1 MTKVG
6 GSDSKNTLYCSFC
19 GKSQH
24 EVRKLIAG
32 PTVFICDECVELC
45 MDIIREENKSSLVK
59 SRDGI
64 PTPKEICKVLDDYV
78 IGQFQAKRVLS
89 VAVHNHYK
97 RLNHATKHTDVEL
110 AKSNILLIGP
120 TGSGKTL
127 LAQTLARILDVPFT
141 MADATTLTEA
151 GYVGEDVENIILKL
165 LQASDYN
172 VERAQRGIVYIDEID
187 KISRKSD
194 NPSITRDVSGEGVQ
208 QALLKIMEGTV
219 ASVPPQGGRKHPQQE
234 FLQVDTTNILFI
246 CGGAFAGL
254 EKIISTRGKSTS
266 IGFGAAVS
274 SPDDRRM
281 GEVLRKVEPEDL
293 LKFGLIP
300 EFVGRLP
307 VHRDAG
313 GPRRERAEEDP
324 DGAEE
329 RAGEAVPA
337 PVRDGEHRAHL
348 PGRGAQRRRQEG
360 DRAAHRRAWPA
371 LHPGGHAARHDVRP
385 ARPRQRRAGGD
396 RTRRGRWQVAPALHL
411 LRAREDQHGDVTPRP
426 LRSMRERVRGGAR
439 SAATP
444 AHR

>member
-1 MTKVG
+1 MSKNVT
-6 GSDSKNTLYCSFC
+6 SDSKNTLYCSFC

-45 MDIIREENKSSLVK
+45 MDIIREENKSSLTK
-59 SRDGI
+59 SKDGV
-64 PTPKEICKVLDDYV
+64 PTPHEIRKVLDDYV
-78 IGQFQAKRVLS
+78 IGQDHAKRVLS

-97 RLNHATKHTDVEL
+97 RLNHGTKNAGEVEL
-110 AKSNILLIGP
+110 AKSNIMLVGP

-165 LQASDYN
+165 LQAADYN
-172 VERAQRGIVYIDEID
+172 VEKAQRGIVYIDEID

-234 FLQVDTTNILFI
+234 FLQVDTSNILFI

-254 EKIISTRGKSTS
+254 ERIISQRSKGTG
-266 IGFGAAVS
+266 IGFAATVRG
-274 SPDDRRM
+274 PDDRRT
-281 GEVLRKVEPEDL
+281 GTVLRELEPEDL
-293 LKFGLIP
+293 LRFGLIP

-307 VHRDAG
+307 VVATLEDLDEVALVQILAEPKNALVKQYQRLFEMEGVKLTIPDDSMKAIA
-313 GPRRERAEEDP
+313 RRAIERKT
-324 DGAEE
+324 GARGLRSIMESILL
-329 RAGEAVPA
+329 
-337 PVRDGEHRAHL
+337 DTMYDL
-348 PGRGAQRRRQEG
+348 PGMDGVEEVVISKEVVAG
-360 DRAAHRRAWPA
+360 DAKPLLIYADREKTANAKSLPA
-371 LHPGGHAARHDVRP
+371 
-385 ARPRQRRAGGD
+385 
-396 RTRRGRWQVAPALHL
+396 
-411 LRAREDQHGDVTPRP
+411 
-426 LRSMRERVRGGAR
+426 
-439 SAATP
+439 SA
-444 AHR
+444 

>member
-1 MTKVG
+1 MSKVSG
-6 GSDSKNTLYCSFC
+6 GDSKNTLYCSFC

-45 MDIIREENKSSLVK
+45 MDIIREENKSSMVK
-59 SRDGI
+59 SREGV
-64 PTPKEICKVLDDYV
+64 PTPQEIIKVLDDYV
-78 IGQFQAKRVLS
+78 IGQSFAKKVLS

-97 RLNHATKHTDVEL
+97 RLAHASKNNDVEL

-120 TGSGKTL
+120 TGCGKTL

-141 MADATTLTEA
+141 MSDATTLTEA

-165 LQASDYN
+165 LQSADYN

-234 FLQVDTTNILFI
+234 FLQVDTANILFI

-254 EKIISTRGKSTS
+254 DRIISDRGRKTS
-266 IGFGAAVS
+266 IGFGASVE
-274 SPDDRRM
+274 SPEDRRT
-281 GEVLRKVEPEDL
+281 GELFRKVEPEDL

-307 VHRDAG
+307 VLATL
-313 GPRRERAEEDP
+313 EDL
-324 DGAEE
+324 DE
-329 RAGEAVPA
+329 
-337 PVRDGEHRAHL
+337 
-348 PGRGAQRRRQEG
+348 
-360 DRAAHRRAWPA
+360 PA
-371 LHPGGHAARHDVRP
+371 LVQILVEPKNALVKQYQRLFEMENVELSFHEDALKAIARKAIERKTGARGLRSIMESMLLDTMFDLPTLEGVQEVVISEEVIDGN
-385 ARPRQRRAGGD
+385 ARPLYIYSD
-396 RTRRGRWQVAPALHL
+396 RKDEKETA
-411 LRAREDQHGDVTPRP
+411 
-426 LRSMRERVRGGAR
+426 
-439 SAATP
+439 SA
-444 AHR
+444 

>member
-1 MTKVG
+1 MSKVSG
-6 GSDSKNTLYCSFC
+6 GDSKNTLYCSFC

-59 SRDGI
+59 SRDGV
-64 PTPKEICKVLDDYV
+64 PTPQEICKVLDDYV
-78 IGQFQAKRVLS
+78 IGQSHAKRVLA

-97 RLNHATKHTDVEL
+97 RLNHAAKNNDVEL

-120 TGSGKTL
+120 TGCGKTL

-165 LQASDYN
+165 LQSADYN
-172 VERAQRGIVYIDEID
+172 VERAQRGIVYIDEVD

-254 EKIISTRGKSTS
+254 EKIIAGRGKGQG
-266 IGFGAAVS
+266 IGFGATVRTVE
-274 SPDDRRM
+274 DRRT
-281 GEVLRKVEPEDL
+281 GDVLKELEPEDL

-300 EFVGRLP
+300 EFVGRMPVLATLEDLDEAALMQILIEPKNALVKQYERLFEMENVKLTFSEEALRSISRKAIERKTGARGLRSIMEAILLDTMFELP
-307 VHRDAG
+307 TLEGVG
-313 GPRRERAEEDP
+313 EVVISAE
-324 DGAEE
+324 
-329 RAGEAVPA
+329 V
-337 PVRDGEHRAHL
+337 V
-348 PGRGAQRRRQEG
+348 EG
-360 DRAAHRRAWPA
+360 K
-371 LHPGGHAARHDVRP
+371 
-385 ARPRQRRAGGD
+385 ARPLYIYAERK
-396 RTRRGRWQVAPALHL
+396 
-411 LRAREDQHGDVTPRP
+411 GDVGT
-426 LRSMRERVRGGAR
+426 
-439 SAATP
+439 SA
-444 AHR
+444 

>member
-1 MTKVG
+1 MSKAPVT
-6 GSDSKNTLYCSFC
+6 DSKNTLYCSFC

-45 MDIIREENKSSLVK
+45 MDIIREENKSSLTK
-59 SRDGI
+59 SKDGV
-64 PTPKEICKVLDDYV
+64 PTPKEIRKVLDDYV
-78 IGQFQAKRVLS
+78 IGQDHAKRVLS

-97 RLNHATKHTDVEL
+97 RLNHGTKNGDVEL
-110 AKSNILLIGP
+110 AKSNILLVGP
-120 TGSGKTL
+120 TGTGKTL

-141 MADATTLTEA
+141 MSDATTLTEA

-165 LQASDYN
+165 LQAADYN

-234 FLQVDTTNILFI
+234 FLQVDTSNILFI

-254 EKIISTRGKSTS
+254 ERIISQRSKGTGMGFAATVRG
-266 IGFGAAVS
+266 
-274 SPDDRRM
+274 PDDRRM
-281 GEVLRKVEPEDL
+281 GAVLRELEPEDL

-307 VHRDAG
+307 VVATLEDLDEVALVEILT
-313 GPRRERAEEDP
+313 GPKNAIVKQYQRLFEMEGVKLTLAEEALKSIARKAIDRKTGARGLRSIMETILLDTMYDLP
-324 DGAEE
+324 GMDGVEE
-329 RAGEAVPA
+329 VVISKEVVDGEAKPLLIYADRDSEKIEKKLPA
-337 PVRDGEHRAHL
+337 
-348 PGRGAQRRRQEG
+348 
-360 DRAAHRRAWPA
+360 
-371 LHPGGHAARHDVRP
+371 
-385 ARPRQRRAGGD
+385 
-396 RTRRGRWQVAPALHL
+396 
-411 LRAREDQHGDVTPRP
+411 
-426 LRSMRERVRGGAR
+426 
-439 SAATP
+439 SA
-444 AHR
+444 

>member
-1 MTKVG
+1 MSKVSSSG
-6 GSDSKNTLYCSFC
+6 GGDSKNTLYCSFC

-45 MDIIREENKSSLVK
+45 MDIIREENKTSMVK
-59 SRDGI
+59 SREGV
-64 PTPKEICKVLDDYV
+64 PTPQEIITVLDDYV
-78 IGQFQAKRVLS
+78 IGQPHAKRVLS

-97 RLNHATKHTDVEL
+97 RLAHASKSNDVEL
-110 AKSNILLIGP
+110 SKSNILLIGP
-120 TGSGKTL
+120 TGCGKTL
-127 LAQTLARILDVPFT
+127 LAQTLARIIDVPFT

-165 LQASDYN
+165 LQSADYN

-234 FLQVDTTNILFI
+234 FLQVDTANILFI

-254 EKIISTRGKSTS
+254 DRIISDRGRKTS
-266 IGFGAAVS
+266 IGFGASVA
-274 SPDDRRM
+274 SPEERRT
-281 GEVLRKVEPEDL
+281 GELFRQVEPEDL

-307 VHRDAG
+307 VLATL
-313 GPRRERAEEDP
+313 EDL
-324 DGAEE
+324 D
-329 RAGEAVPA
+329 EAALVQILSEPKNA
-337 PVRDGEHRAHL
+337 LVKQY
-348 PGRGAQRRRQEG
+348 QRLFEMENVELTFHENAL
-360 DRAAHRRAWPA
+360 AAIARRAIERKTGARGLRSIMEAILLDSMFELPA
-371 LHPGGHAARHDVRP
+371 LEGVREVVISEEVVSGN
-385 ARPRQRRAGGD
+385 ARPLYIYSDTKEKKGN
-396 RTRRGRWQVAPALHL
+396 V
-411 LRAREDQHGDVTPRP
+411 
-426 LRSMRERVRGGAR
+426 
-439 SAATP
+439 SA
-444 AHR
+444 

>member
-1 MTKVG
+1 MAKAPSGET
-6 GSDSKNTLYCSFC
+6 KNTLYCSFC

-45 MDIIREENKSSLVK
+45 MDIIREEHKTALVK
-59 SRDGI
+59 SGDGV
-64 PTPKEICKVLDDYV
+64 PTPLEISSVLDDYV
-78 IGQFQAKRVLS
+78 IGQSHAKRVLA

-97 RLNHATKHTDVEL
+97 RLGHISDGNEVEL
-110 AKSNILLIGP
+110 AKSNILLVGP
-120 TGSGKTL
+120 TGCGKTL
-127 LAQTLARILDVPFT
+127 LAQTLARVLDVPFT

-165 LQASDYN
+165 LQSAEYN
-172 VERAQRGIVYIDEID
+172 VERAQRGIVYIDEVD

-254 EKIISTRGKSTS
+254 DKIISNRGKGMS
-266 IGFGAAVS
+266 IGFGADVR
-274 SPDDRRM
+274 SPEERNT
-281 GEVLRKVEPEDL
+281 GEILRDVEPEDL

-307 VHRDAG
+307 VLATLD
-313 GPRRERAEEDP
+313 DL
-324 DGAEE
+324 DSGALIEILTAPKNALVKQYQSLFE
-329 RAGEAVPA
+329 MENVRLNFTTGALESIAKMAV
-337 PVRDGEHRAHL
+337 VRKTGARGLRSIMENILLDTMYDL
-348 PGRGAQRRRQEG
+348 PGLEG
-360 DRAAHRRAWPA
+360 
-371 LHPGGHAARHDVRP
+371 VEEIMINKE
-385 ARPRQRRAGGD
+385 
-396 RTRRGRWQVAPALHL
+396 VV
-411 LRAREDQHGDVTPRP
+411 EE
-426 LRSMRERVRGGAR
+426 S
-439 SAATP
+439 ATP
-444 AHR
+444 LLIYADRSEDLGTSA

>member
-1 MTKVG
+1 MSKVSG
-6 GSDSKNTLYCSFC
+6 GSGDSKNTLYCSFC

-59 SRDGI
+59 SRDGV
-64 PTPKEICKVLDDYV
+64 PTPQEIKDVLDDYV
-78 IGQFQAKRVLS
+78 IGQEDAKRVLA

-97 RLNHATKHTDVEL
+97 RLNHAAKNSDVEL
-110 AKSNILLIGP
+110 AKSNIMLIGP
-120 TGSGKTL
+120 TGCGKTL
-127 LAQTLARILDVPFT
+127 LAQTLARIIDVPFT

-165 LQASDYN
+165 LQAADYN
-172 VERAQRGIVYIDEID
+172 VDRAQRGIVYIDEVD

-254 EKIISTRGKSTS
+254 ERIIAQRGKGSA
-266 IGFGAAVS
+266 IGFGAKVQAS
-274 SPDDRRM
+274 DERRA
-281 GEVLRKVEPEDL
+281 GDLLQELEPEDL

-300 EFVGRLP
+300 EFVGRMP
-307 VHRDAG
+307 VIATLRDLDEDALVKILTE
-313 GPRRERAEEDP
+313 PKNALVRQYQRLFEMENVSLTFSDEALVAIAKKAIERKT
-324 DGAEE
+324 GA
-329 RAGEAVPA
+329 
-337 PVRDGEHRAHL
+337 
-348 PGRGAQRRRQEG
+348 RGLRSILEG
-360 DRAAHRRAWPA
+360 ILLDTMFELPA
-371 LHPGGHAARHDVRP
+371 LEGVEEVVISAEVVEGK
-385 ARPRQRRAGGD
+385 ARPLFIYAERKGD
-396 RTRRGRWQVAPALHL
+396 M
-411 LRAREDQHGDVTPRP
+411 E
-426 LRSMRERVRGGAR
+426 S
-439 SAATP
+439 SAS
-444 AHR
+444 

>member
-1 MTKVG
+1 MSKVSNG
-6 GSDSKNTLYCSFC
+6 GDSKNTLYCSFC

-45 MDIIREENKSSLVK
+45 MDIIREENKTSTLK
-59 SRDGI
+59 SRDGV
-64 PTPKEICKVLDDYV
+64 PTPQEILAVLDDYV
-78 IGQFQAKRVLS
+78 IGQPHAKRVLS

-97 RLNHATKHTDVEL
+97 RLAHATKGNDVEL

-120 TGSGKTL
+120 TGCGKTL
-127 LAQTLARILDVPFT
+127 LAQTLARIIDVPFT

-165 LQASDYN
+165 LQSADYN

-208 QALLKIMEGTV
+208 QALLKIMEGTT

-254 EKIISTRGKSTS
+254 DRIISDRGRKTS
-266 IGFGAAVS
+266 IGFGAAVA
-274 SPDDRRM
+274 SPEDRRT
-281 GEVLRKVEPEDL
+281 GELFRQVEPEDL

-307 VHRDAG
+307 VLATLEDLDEAALIQILTEPKNALVKQYQRLFEMENVGLTFHETALTAIAKKAI
-313 GPRRERAEEDP
+313 ERKT
-324 DGAEE
+324 GA
-329 RAGEAVPA
+329 RGLRSIMEAILL
-337 PVRDGEHRAHL
+337 DTMFEL
-348 PGRGAQRRRQEG
+348 
-360 DRAAHRRAWPA
+360 PA
-371 LHPGGHAARHDVRP
+371 LDGVQEVVISDEVVNGN
-385 ARPRQRRAGGD
+385 ARPLYIYSEKEQKDKA
-396 RTRRGRWQVAPALHL
+396 
-411 LRAREDQHGDVTPRP
+411 
-426 LRSMRERVRGGAR
+426 
-439 SAATP
+439 SA
-444 AHR
+444 

>member
-1 MTKVG
+1 MSKSSSG
-6 GSDSKNTLYCSFC
+6 DSKNTLYCSFC

-45 MDIIREENKSSLVK
+45 MDIIREEHKTSLVK
-59 SRDGI
+59 SRDGV
-64 PTPKEICKVLDDYV
+64 PTPKDICQVLDDYV
-78 IGQFQAKRVLS
+78 IGQDHAKRVLS

-97 RLNHATKHTDVEL
+97 RLGHGAKNNDVEL
-110 AKSNILLIGP
+110 AKSNILLVGP
-120 TGSGKTL
+120 TGCGKTL

-165 LQASDYN
+165 LQAADYN
-172 VERAQRGIVYIDEID
+172 VERAQRGIVYIDEVD

-234 FLQVDTTNILFI
+234 FLQVDTTNILFV

-254 EKIISTRGKSTS
+254 DRIISQRGQGTS
-266 IGFGAAVS
+266 IGFGADVRG
-274 SPDDRRM
+274 PDDRQT
-281 GEVLRKVEPEDL
+281 GEILRGVEPEDL

-307 VHRDAG
+307 VLATLEDLDEEALIEILTKPKNALVKQYQRLFEMEDVKLSFSDDALSAIAQKAILRKTG
-313 GPRRERAEEDP
+313 ARGLRSIMEAILLETMYDLPELDGVEEVVINKEAVEDGSKPLFIYSDRRE
-324 DGAEE
+324 
-329 RAGEAVPA
+329 
-337 PVRDGEHRAHL
+337 
-348 PGRGAQRRRQEG
+348 
-360 DRAAHRRAWPA
+360 
-371 LHPGGHAARHDVRP
+371 DV
-385 ARPRQRRAGGD
+385 G
-396 RTRRGRWQVAPALHL
+396 
-411 LRAREDQHGDVTPRP
+411 
-426 LRSMRERVRGGAR
+426 S
-439 SAATP
+439 SA
-444 AHR
+444 